1 MAWIVL
7 VMPFLILHILLDW
20 FIFMSYAEFFTYEQ
34 YSFYPLDSTISY
46 PAIMS
51 YEHKNANLLMYSNLM
66 VSFCILNHTG
76 YSKRFYS
83 KWSCELG
90 IRNAYIR
97 LLTAGTLSNYSVLT
111 HTSYGKM
118 KNEEWKM
125 KNDWLL
131 LELVLFYVFTVRWYW
146 VEI

>member
-1 MAWIVL
+1 MDCICDAFLNLLYLYWII
-7 VMPFLILHILLDW
+7 PFLCHVLNVSLMGYIH
-20 FIFMSYAEFFTYEQ
+20 FF
-34 YSFYPLDSTISY
+34 PLYSTISY
-46 PAIMS
+46 PTIMS

>member
-1 MAWIVL
+1 MYWII
-7 VMPFLILHILLDW
+7 PFLCHMLNVSL
-20 FIFMSYAEFFTYEQ
+20 MSNTLFF
-34 YSFYPLDSTISY
+34 PLYSTILY

-90 IRNAYIR
+90 IRNAHIR
-97 LLTAGTLSNYSVLT
+97 LLTAGTFLNTAVLT
-111 HTSYGKM
+111 LTTYTYNLQLMEK
-118 KNEEWKM
+118 WKM
-125 KNDWLL
+125 IDNSWS
-131 LELVLFYVFTVRWYW
+131 LFYFMLWQYDNIL
-146 VEI
+146 EIWK